1 MCDKHNESVVSNSNL
16 MLRQS
21 VEQMTPEGVL
31 VAFRFHQVEPIKVM
45 NEGSSDMT
53 CDVGS

>member
-1 MCDKHNESVVSNSNL
+1 MCDKYNESVVTNSNV
-16 MLRQS
+16 MLLQS

-31 VAFRFHQVEPIKVM
+31 VAFRFHQVEPITVM
-45 NEGSSDMT
+45 NERSSDMT